1 MGDFSA
7 GGQSVGRSIK
17 IGRRLL
23 GQNDLKYPYAILSSI
38 IALPIGTDFTDSLE
52 RIQ

>member
-1 MGDFSA
+1 
-7 GGQSVGRSIK
+7 
-17 IGRRLL
+17 L
-23 GQNDLKYPYAILSSI
+23 GQNDLKFPYPTLSFI